1 MPKEKEDKGHL
12 NLISDLEELL
22 AEVENYEYH
31 DFKTE
36 RATPKMDLVARMD
49 ALKDNC
55 IEGRYDNHIYDNE
68 NSEQVGKVPPT
79 KKRKRS

>member
-55 IEGRYDNHIYDNE
+55 IEGRYDN
-68 NSEQVGKVPPT
+68 
-79 KKRKRS
+79 